1 MVLWAYNSLVS
12 VVRCALLC
20 RSSLSES
27 QTSCNIPNAADGHQC
42 SLSVRTRSQVFWFAI
57 YILLLEQG
65 KFMPSSVQL
74 AIGLMQ
80 IILTE
85 DYIKIFHR
93 ILPLV
98 YDTET

>member
-1 MVLWAYNSLVS
+1 MQPQRPYAKPSVLD
-12 VVRCALLC
+12 
-20 RSSLSES
+20 
-27 QTSCNIPNAADGHQC
+27 CNLYTIVGARKIHAQFH
-42 SLSVRTRSQVFWFAI
+42 
-57 YILLLEQG
+57 
-65 KFMPSSVQL
+65 QL

-98 YDTET
+98 YDTEI